1 MKNKK
6 GFTLVELLAAIVILG
21 LLITFAFP
29 TITRMIFKSREKI
42 YIADAQKLVAQ
53 AEYRLRANNTEI
65 EKGRTKILFLI
76 RPILGIQGVIF
87 FIPKGWNSN

>member
-29 TITRMIFKSREKI
+29 TITRMVFKSREKI

-53 AEYRLRANNTEI
+53 AEYRLRANNSEI
-65 EKGRTKILFLI
+65 EKPDPGNCIVLSL
-76 RPILGIQGVIF
+76 LYLDNQDSYVLLLYL
-87 FIPKGWNSN
+87 S